1 MTAINSTPS
10 EPFDPRH
17 NITAK
22 EIDRDLLNLNL
33 PEIDLIA
40 TEQECEAMYPPGV
53 YQQMMKEITGQD
65 ED

>member
-10 EPFDPRH
+10 ELFDPRH

-22 EIDRDLLNLNL
+22 EIDHDLLNLNL

-40 TEQECEAMYPPGV
+40 NEQECEAMYPPGV